1 MIIGDLMDI
10 KTNLLLKL
18 MHDNNY
24 FKDLNSYLREMVE
37 QDKLSYSNLKYLY
50 NNLYIN
56 KSLFIKQ
63 NIFPVSQFLI
73 NGYSTEE
80 AEKLAKLLPDA
91 YELAA
96 VFCYEKKE
104 KGKLFNKLFMDLEF
118 VYMKYDYYRKIKD
131 TSNKAYE
138 IVKDD
143 IESTTI
149 KQREIEVKI
158 ERQELDT
165 KEKLEEAYDTIDK
178 EMKKLRYE
186 FEQDTG
192 ADEKLVEY
200 FKNDDP
206 KDRFKSIMFAG
217 TILGGIQLRN
227 IWRENVK
234 LNNEKEEFP
243 YNEKQREMIHKYNRL
258 EETIGKLE
266 YYAEYI
272 FEDEEELQ

>member
-1 MIIGDLMDI
+1 MDI

-118 VYMKYDYYRKIKD
+118 VYMKYDYYRKIKY

-158 ERQELDT
+158 EKQELDT